1 MRWSL
6 GPDGRHWRLVQPV
19 APAPVPIDDMT
30 TNGSTVKV
38 GALPDPLGYVVLD
51 VSLERLTRVRDNML
65 MLGAAVIL
73 VAILLSVA
81 LMAWLARGV
90 IRPLS
95 RIIAG
100 VEAMGRGELD
110 TRIEG
115 VRGDVFQ
122 RLANVINK
130 MAEGVKMTQAELQ
143 QRIEA
148 ATQEVREAKAKAEQE
163 ARLDP
168 LTGLYNRR
176 AFMELAS
183 GELLRARRYNSHLSI
198 AMIDLDHFKKIND
211 NWGHAIGDRV
221 LVAFAGIL
229 KNSMREVDVIAR
241 LGGEEFVLLMTETTV
256 EEATR
261 VAERIRGD
269 VVAGSLQLADA
280 QLHWTASFGVTALHD
295 DDYSVTAALLRAD
308 KALYKAKEGGRN
320 RVEYEMKQADTPND

>member
-1 MRWSL
+1 
-6 GPDGRHWRLVQPV
+6 
-19 APAPVPIDDMT
+19 
-30 TNGSTVKV
+30 
-38 GALPDPLGYVVLD
+38 
-51 VSLERLTRVRDNML
+51 
-65 MLGAAVIL
+65 
-73 VAILLSVA
+73 
-81 LMAWLARGV
+81 
-90 IRPLS
+90 
-95 RIIAG
+95 
-100 VEAMGRGELD
+100 
-110 TRIEG
+110 
-115 VRGDVFQ
+115 
-122 RLANVINK
+122 
-130 MAEGVKMTQAELQ
+130 MTQAELQ